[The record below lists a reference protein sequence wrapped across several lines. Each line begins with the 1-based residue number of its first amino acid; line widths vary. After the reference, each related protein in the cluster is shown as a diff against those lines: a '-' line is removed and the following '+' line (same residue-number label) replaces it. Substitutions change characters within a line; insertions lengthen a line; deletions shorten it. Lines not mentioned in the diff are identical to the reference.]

1 MNKAM
6 TRALIGIWAPLLLA
20 TGAVA
25 GEKTPDARP
34 GDPMASCAQMMQD
47 TGVTEEGKKAMQEFM
62 QSPRA
67 HEAMDNMM
75 AMARRMGNGDVM
87 LGMTRMMEMMG
98 SMGGGMMGGKSGMM
112 TPGARQPAK

>member
-34 GDPMASCAQMMQD
+34 GDPMASCAQMMHD
-47 TGVTEEGKKAMQEFM
+47 
-62 QSPRA
+62 
-67 HEAMDNMM
+67 
-75 AMARRMGNGDVM
+75 
-87 LGMTRMMEMMG
+87 
-98 SMGGGMMGGKSGMM
+98 
-112 TPGARQPAK
+112 PGCPEPTTRQPARSAFAARRLTSASSR